1 MQKINGMIDVG
12 EKKKT
17 RRVATARAFVK
28 TGKEIKDKIK
38 NNEMPKGNV
47 LEFART
53 AGILGAKNTFNIIPL
68 CHIIEIEQVTI
79 SFEFTDTGIVVECT
93 AAATAKT
100 GVEMEAILGC
110 NIAALTIYDMSKMF
124 SKTIEITDSYL
135 LEKSGG
141 KSGHFKR
148 EEL

>member
-1 MQKINGMIDVG
+1 MKKINGMIDVG
-12 EKKKT
+12 AKGKT
-17 RRVATARAFVK
+17 RRVATSRAYVK
-28 TGKEIKDKIK
+28 TGKDIRNRIK
-38 NNEMPKGNV
+38 NDEMPKGNV

-79 SFEFTDTGIVVECT
+79 SFDFTEEGIIVECT

-100 GVEMEAILGC
+100 GVEMEAMVGC
-110 NIAALTIYDMSKMF
+110 NIAAMTIYDMSKMF

-148 EEL
+148 ED